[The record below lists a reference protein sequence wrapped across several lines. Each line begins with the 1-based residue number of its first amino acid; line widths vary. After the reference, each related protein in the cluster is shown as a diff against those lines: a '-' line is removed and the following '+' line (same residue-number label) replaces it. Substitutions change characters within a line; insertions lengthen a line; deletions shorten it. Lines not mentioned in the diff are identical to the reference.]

1 MVTTMTQEELTAF
14 YAKLAELVEQSTEQE
29 VREYI
34 NHYYPR
40 LPDNVR
46 EEILFNTF
54 LDAVDEQR
62 KGEVFIEQIQKE
74 GLEAV
79 DALEELKADIEEEIQ
94 KEEAKEKP
102 GNP

>member
-14 YAKLAELVEQSTEQE
+14 YAKLAELVEKSTEKE

-34 NHYYPR
+34 HHYYPR

-54 LDAVDEQR
+54 LDAVNEQGR
-62 KGEVFIEQIQKE
+62 GETLIEQVQKE
-74 GLEAV
+74 GLEAA
-79 DALEELKADIEEEIQ
+79 DELEELKADLEEEIK
-94 KEEAKEKP
+94 KEEAKE
-102 GNP
+102 NPETH